1 MSYDVLQRHFETA
14 YRTGTDLWSDTG
26 TMINAKALAEVI
38 PNHGMVLDLGC
49 GRGRFTFE
57 LAKHGLRVIG
67 LDIVKSIVKQG
78 NEEVKRRELEK
89 SLRFVEGTAF
99 DVPFA
104 ENGFD
109 AVVDIG
115 LLHHIR
121 PEDFTK
127 YVNEVARVT
136 KQGGYLFL
144 VELSKENNSYLSW
157 NPKADEKNDFDY
169 HGIPYHFFSAEEVEK
184 IFSPKFKVVSQKIKY
199 REDRNQEAY
208 LVSLLQKI

>member
-1 MSYDVLQRHFETA
+1 MSYDALHKHFETA

-26 TMINAKALAEVI
+26 TMINAKALSEVV
-38 PNHGMVLDLGC
+38 PDHGMVLDLGC

-67 LDIVKSIVKQG
+67 LDIVKDIVKLG
-78 NEEVKRRELEK
+78 NEEVKRLSLEK
-89 SLRFVEGTAF
+89 TLRFVEGTAF

-115 LLHHIR
+115 LLHHVR
-121 PEDFTK
+121 PEDFAK

-144 VELSKENNSYLSW
+144 VELSKENHSYLSW
-157 NPKADEKNDFDY
+157 NPKSDEKSDFDY
-169 HGIPYHFFSAEEVEK
+169 HGIPYHFFTGEEIEK
-184 IFSPKFKVVSQKIKY
+184 IFSTHFKVVSQKVKY
-199 REDRNQEAY
+199 REDRNQEAH
-208 LVSLLQKI
+208 LVSLMQKI

>member
-67 LDIVKSIVKQG
+67 LDIVKDIVKQG
-78 NEEVKRRELEK
+78 NEEVKRRALEK
-89 SLRFVEGTAF
+89 SLRFVEGTGF

-109 AVVDIG
+109 A
-115 LLHHIR
+115 
-121 PEDFTK
+121 
-127 YVNEVARVT
+127 
-136 KQGGYLFL
+136 
-144 VELSKENNSYLSW
+144 
-157 NPKADEKNDFDY
+157 
-169 HGIPYHFFSAEEVEK
+169 
-184 IFSPKFKVVSQKIKY
+184 
-199 REDRNQEAY
+199 
-208 LVSLLQKI
+208 